1 VIEKHSTVPYSY
13 RARLLHS
20 FRVGPERGEMT
31 REAITM
37 TGHVHPEPYDHATA
51 VACAQDRLKLLVDAG
66 WDVVDLRVL
75 AYGEGS

>member
-1 VIEKHSTVPYSY
+1 
-13 RARLLHS
+13 
-20 FRVGPERGEMT
+20 MT